1 MTIEFVVKPKVCI
14 LATGGTI
21 GHRSKDGVAVMD
33 FDPEALATEI
43 GLPDL
48 ALEFRHVL
56 RKGSMNITPED
67 WKTIAVAVAEAIGGE
82 ARGVVVLHGTDTMH
96 YTAAA
101 LSFMLRDLS
110 LPVVLTGSM
119 LPGGDSGSDALPNLR
134 DAVRVAAYSDIAEVC
149 IVFSADLR
157 RRRGVIIRG
166 NRARKIH
173 SCAINAFDSI
183 NIPPIGYVENGT
195 IILTELKTSR
205 RGSSKLRLDMDLD
218 PNVVLVKLTPAE
230 TPDMLSRHL
239 KGAAGAVIEGTGIGH
254 VKTDLHSVIA
264 DFAKPTVISTQ
275 TVYGG
280 ERLGIYD
287 VDRQILDIP
296 NVIPAGDMNSET
308 ALVKLI
314 WALGQNGDVKSLM
327 RTNIA
332 GEITCP

>member
-1 MTIEFVVKPKVCI
+1 MIESVGKAKVCV

-21 GHRSKDGVAVMD
+21 GHRSKNGVAVMD
-33 FDPEALATEI
+33 FDPQALAAEI

-56 RKGSMNITPED
+56 RKGSMNMMPED
-67 WKTIAVAVAEAIGGE
+67 WKTIAVAIAEAISDE

-96 YTAAA
+96 YTASA
-101 LSFMLRDLS
+101 LSFMLTGLS

-173 SCAINAFDSI
+173 SCAINSFHSI
-183 NIPPIGYVENGT
+183 NIPPIGYVENGA
-195 IILTELKTSR
+195 IILTELTTNRRSSSR
-205 RGSSKLRLDMDLD
+205 LILATNLE
-218 PNVVLVKLTPAE
+218 PNVVLVKLTPAI
-230 TPDMLSRHL
+230 TPDMLARHL
-239 KGAAGAVIEGTGIGH
+239 TGAAGAVIEGTGIGH
-254 VKTDLHSVIA
+254 VKTDLHPAIA
-264 DFAKPTVISTQ
+264 EFAKPTVIGTQ
-275 TVYGG
+275 TLYGG

-296 NVIPAGDMNSET
+296 NIIPAGDMNSDT

-327 RTNIA
+327 RTNFA
-332 GEITCP
+332 GEITA